1 MSEARYQDQEQGKD
15 VHSHTVFQQLLV
27 LEVLGCAHFGDSKA
41 DRSCMPENRDKTK
54 YSVFLIISHSYHN
67 LNVTAI
73 QQQQNTIL
81 KLESIDRCSRWD
93 HVFTESI
100 QLAQVGVAA
109 SPLRSGLSGEE
120 RRLRGT
126 TRGVH
131 APSCSAFL
139 VRPVTPGRCPQ
150 GLHRRR

>member
-1 MSEARYQDQEQGKD
+1 
-15 VHSHTVFQQLLV
+15 
-27 LEVLGCAHFGDSKA
+27 
-41 DRSCMPENRDKTK
+41 MPENRDKTK

-67 LNVTAI
+67 
-73 QQQQNTIL
+73 
-81 KLESIDRCSRWD
+81 
-93 HVFTESI
+93 
-100 QLAQVGVAA
+100 LAQVGVAA

-120 RRLRGT
+120 RRLRGK